1 MLFARRSLT
10 EWFKRY
16 SATGNCKRR
25 AKAGPWDTSAICCAE
40 ALERRFLLSAAP
52 ATLYSFTSGV
62 LPTGIAVDDRGNVF
76 GTTFYGGADGDGSIW
91 ELARGSSVPTTLYSF
106 TGGADGEHPRGI
118 AVDENDNLYG
128 VTAAG
133 GADGLGTFF
142 ELANGTQTV
151 TATSFTSETDA
162 SDMIYHDGNRYF
174 TADEDGADGDG
185 SIWLMNG
192 DSNTPSLVYSWTVP
206 AAPAGLTIDGSGNIY
221 TVVQDG
227 GTEGL
232 GAIEELV
239 RGANTITTLF
249 NFTGGTDGN
258 TPIGIVVDSSGN
270 LFGTTEYGGVDGDG
284 AVWELPHG
292 ASTITI
298 LYSFTESTTDGGSP
312 REIALDSRGD
322 IYVATTAGGA
332 DADGTIFELPG
343 VAAVSPLAL
352 ITPATATS
360 IDVGQSYTLD
370 WTGGNSADT
379 VQIWVEGGPNNSWTE
394 LTAGVPDSNGAYT
407 WNTTGVDHG
416 WYYFQAWDIS
426 STGATYAVQSPNW
439 LHVVDP
445 SASAPNVSLTN
456 PPLSTSSIAQGGS
469 FTLNFT
475 ATDGSGDANPIF
487 VQLWVYSGNTGQWT
501 ELPNASYLPG
511 TQGSYVWNTAGVAPG
526 WYSFAA
532 DATNGDQWSSASSPG
547 WLNVTVP
554 TPTFTFT
561 TPTSGQTAAAGGAFA
576 LDWSIAGLS
585 STDLSNATVQIWA
598 QYLDNGSPVW
608 TEIAASVTASN
619 GTYTWTVPT
628 SPGNGTYY
636 AFRVWLNYGNQWWA
650 QSSPNWLQ
658 VT

>member
-1 MLFARRSLT
+1 MIEQAYDLNNLVFASDGKAVSANGAGETIAIVDAFGDPNIASDLETFDANFGISNDNSSGQFALTVATPEGGVETNAGWAGEESLDVEWAHAIAPGASILLVEAPSDTVASLT
-10 EWFKRY
+10 
-16 SATGNCKRR
+16 SAVVWARSQSGVVAISMSWGDSPEFSGETAYDTDFTTPSGHEGVTFLAASGDDGEPNYPSTSPNVLAVGGTTLNVNDAGDWLSESAWVDSGGGTSPYEGTSKPDVAYDADPNTGVLTYDSIPYE
-25 AKAGPWDTSAICCAE
+25 GQSGWQVVGGTSAGTPQWSAIIAIADQGR
-40 ALERRFLLSAAP
+40 ALESLGSLNGP
-52 ATLYSFTSGV
+52 TQTIPDLYA
-62 LPTGIAVDDRGNVF
+62 LPSSDFNVVS
-76 GTTFYGGADGDGSIW
+76 GDG
-91 ELARGSSVPTTLYSF
+91 LT
-106 TGGADGEHPRGI
+106 
-118 AVDENDNLYG
+118 
-128 VTAAG
+128 
-133 GADGLGTFF
+133 GLG
-142 ELANGTQTV
+142 
-151 TATSFTSETDA
+151 S
-162 SDMIYHDGNRYF
+162 
-174 TADEDGADGDG
+174 
-185 SIWLMNG
+185 
-192 DSNTPSLVYSWTVP
+192 
-206 AAPAGLTIDGSGNIY
+206 
-221 TVVQDG
+221 
-227 GTEGL
+227 
-232 GAIEELV
+232 
-239 RGANTITTLF
+239 
-249 NFTGGTDGN
+249 
-258 TPIGIVVDSSGN
+258 PIGEKIISALV
-270 LFGTTEYGGVDGDG
+270 GGG
-284 AVWELPHG
+284 
-292 ASTITI
+292 IT
-298 LYSFTESTTDGGSP
+298 SVG
-312 REIALDSRGD
+312 
-322 IYVATTAGGA
+322 
-332 DADGTIFELPG
+332 
-343 VAAVSPLAL
+343 LAL
-352 ITPATATS
+352 SNPSSATS
-360 IDVGQSYTLD
+360 IDVGQSYTID
-370 WTGGNSADT
+370 WTGGNSTDT

-394 LTAGVPDSNGAYT
+394 LTAGVPDSNGSYT

-426 STGATYAVQSPNW
+426 TTGATYAVQSPNW

-475 ATDGSGDANPIF
+475 ATDGSGDTNPIF

-511 TQGSYVWNTAGVAPG
+511 AQGSYVWNTAGVAPG